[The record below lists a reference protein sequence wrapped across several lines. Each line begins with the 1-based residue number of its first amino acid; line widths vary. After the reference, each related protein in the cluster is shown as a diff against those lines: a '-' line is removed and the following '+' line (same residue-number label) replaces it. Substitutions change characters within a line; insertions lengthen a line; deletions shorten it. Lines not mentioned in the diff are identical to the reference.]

1 MDHDDDLSSIKRWFS
16 IGDLLSAGAL
26 LVAIAVSYGSMSSRL
41 DNLSADI
48 NEIQRRDIT
57 PGAATQIAAM
67 QAKDLAQDAAIQELR
82 LQLREQRTEILE
94 GLNNIDRKLDSHMDK
109 NR

>member
-1 MDHDDDLSSIKRWFS
+1 MDHDDDLNAIKRWFS

-67 QAKDLAQDAAIQELR
+67 QARDAAQDAAIQELR
-82 LQLREQRTEILE
+82 LQLREQRSEILSTLQRVE
-94 GLNNIDRKLDSHMDK
+94 ERLQQHDSK
-109 NR
+109 R